1 MDISDDDHGDASLAA
16 LRRRKRGGRK
26 HKGPFRRILAVPDLI
41 LEFQAEDLRENA
53 LRSLS
58 GMLND
63 KRDDDQFLYAMT
75 GVFLCYSFGTLPIL
89 LQEIVSV
96 YPKFAAEYRTQPGDT
111 WRVRQ
116 RSDVAFVFV
125 LHNPRPPLVD
135 TACFLM
141 VANIGSYILPLILS
155 KEDAH
160 NEIYENLR
168 LMSLSVIAALCE
180 GMEEIVSRWVLEAKV
195 FGVCLHAAHLGS
207 ELSKVMSTTIIE
219 RALQHDD
226 IRKALTKPDMRG
238 ILDGTLITFC
248 KMVNDICTSPGP
260 VGIHLLDLVL
270 QCCILLFTYIRSRG
284 PLRLKV
290 MHTLRDSLL
299 NELLRP
305 YSDTRSKRV
314 HVMMLLN
321 DIGPIVG
328 ASRDSRKP
336 LTALNTNTRS
346 QLEKISK

>member
-96 YPKFAAEYRTQPGDT
+96 YPKFAAGDIS
-111 WRVRQ
+111 VRASK
-116 RSDVAFVFV
+116 RIGNV
-125 LHNPRPPLVD
+125 LTLLQSIAHNPETRGEFVR
-135 TACFLM
+135 
-141 VANIGSYILPLILS
+141 ANIGSYILPLILS